1 MAHSFARIIIVREG
15 EADWIGEHH
24 SQHVTLG
31 DVLVIGANTRCGA
44 TLDYAMTATTMY
56 LNDVSSRIRSSGSL
70 PHLSPTGVMFDTIW
84 RRIMSPRRYYESA
97 LTPQET
103 LRHYSMS
110 LSPSVRMAAR
120 ADQAS
125 GPASDHIQKR
135 RSPGESCLSPGLF
148 IGMTGFEPATP

>member
-56 LNDVSSRIRSSGSL
+56 LNDDFLTDQIFWQFAASFTDRRDVRHNLKTHYEPAQVLRIGVDAVRNLAPLLDEFVAIGADGGSSGS
-70 PHLSPTGVMFDTIW
+70 SKWT
-84 RRIMSPRRYYESA
+84 S
-97 LTPQET
+97 Q
-103 LRHYSMS
+103 
-110 LSPSVRMAAR
+110 
-120 ADQAS
+120 
-125 GPASDHIQKR
+125 
-135 RSPGESCLSPGLF
+135 
-148 IGMTGFEPATP
+148 